1 MTRERCPFCP
11 GFSPDVTPHLKL
23 FSQQACHDDPEVSMP
38 GAAAS
43 ELQPPCLNFPD
54 PRICLLFE
62 FCARGLC
69 AYLEPDRMN
78 YPDQARRIIRLE
90 IEELE
95 RLNTRIGDSFS
106 TAIETLLGVIEKRGK
121 IIVCGVGKSGNIGR
135 KLAAT
140 LNSTGATT
148 VCLDV
153 GDALHGDLGVIDPG
167 DIAILLSYSGETAEL
182 IDLLPHLKRL
192 SLPIIAITGGLTSTL
207 ARHADCV
214 LDVQVNQEA
223 CPLNLAPTSSTTAML
238 VMGDALAMVLLE
250 ARGFQPEDFAKL
262 HPGGSLGRALLTR
275 VSDVMRSGDQL
286 ARVQPEST
294 ISAALQAMTQ
304 ARAGATVV
312 VNPDGTLAGVF
323 THGDFVRAFQKNH
336 AISDLPVSDFMT
348 RNPISIQADKLAAEV
363 LSTLEKARIDD
374 LVVLDD
380 QRRPV
385 GLVDTQD
392 LTRLH
397 LV

>member
-1 MTRERCPFCP
+1 MCL
-11 GFSPDVTPHLKL
+11 SPTLSCWL
-23 FSQQACHDDPEVSMP
+23 AR
-38 GAAAS
+38 
-43 ELQPPCLNFPD
+43 PPLPC
-54 PRICLLFE
+54 ICLLFE
-62 FCARGLC
+62 FCLKGLC
-69 AYLEPDRMN
+69 AYGEPDRMN

-95 RLNTRIGDSFS
+95 RLTTRVGDSFS
-106 TAIETLLGVIEKRGK
+106 AAIEALLGVIQKRGK

-167 DIAILLSYSGETAEL
+167 DIAILLSYSGETTEL

-192 SLPIIAITGGLTSTL
+192 SLPIIAITGGLSSTL

-238 VMGDALAMVLLE
+238 VMSDALAMVLLE
-250 ARGFQPEDFAKL
+250 ARGFQPDDFARL

-275 VSDVMRSGDQL
+275 VCDVMRSGDQL
-286 ARVQPEST
+286 ARVLPEST
-294 ISAALQAMTQ
+294 ISDALQAMTQ

-336 AISDLPVSDFMT
+336 AIADLPVSDFMT
-348 RNPISIQADKLAAEV
+348 RNPISIHADKLAAEV
-363 LSTLEKARIDD
+363 LSTFEKARIDD
-374 LVVLDD
+374 LVVLDG

-392 LTRLH
+392 LTRLR